1 MIRQSQSMLTI
12 LAVFYLSVIAVGTV
26 TRESYHQRNEYTIHG
41 LGAINHNYQNNNR
54 EKEL

>member
-1 MIRQSQSMLTI
+1 MLTI